1 MSQLLRHAALGMLD
15 LLGLAPNDGR
25 NGTPHS
31 IALESEDRESL
42 LVLWLEELLYRIETH
57 QVTYSEFEIQVEE
70 NRLQAMVIEVPASS
84 LDKHIKAVTYH
95 NLQIQETPSGLEATI
110 VFDV

>member
-1 MSQLLRHAALGMLD
+1 M
-15 LLGLAPNDGR
+15 
-25 NGTPHS
+25 
-31 IALESEDRESL
+31 
-42 LVLWLEELLYRIETH
+42 
-57 QVTYSEFEIQVEE
+57 TYSEFEIQVEE
-70 NRLQAMVIEVPASS
+70 NRLQAKVIEVPASS